1 MLNIEIFLYTNYT
14 IINQMGNVISPL
26 PKWIMKHY
34 SKLWF
39 KFKDK
44 QFAHQ
49 QADNL
54 LKITNTSIVLSRL
67 KKYGWLELTLDPE
80 DSRKRL
86 YKLKNPTEAVKE
98 MAE

>member
-1 MLNIEIFLYTNYT
+1 
-14 IINQMGNVISPL
+14 MGNVISPL

-34 SKLWF
+34 SKLWS

-44 QFAHQ
+44 KFSHT
-49 QADNL
+49 QAEEL

-67 KKYGWLELTLDPE
+67 KKYGWLKLSLNPE

-86 YKLKNPTEAVKE
+86 YELKDPAEAVKE
-98 MAE
+98 MGQ

>member
-1 MLNIEIFLYTNYT
+1 
-14 IINQMGNVISPL
+14 MGNIISPL

-34 SKLWF
+34 SKLWS

-44 QFAHQ
+44 QFTHQ
-49 QADNL
+49 QAEDL

-67 KKYGWLELTLDPE
+67 KKFGWLNLTLDPE

-86 YKLKNPTEAVKE
+86 YKLKDPAEAVKE
-98 MAE
+98 MGNG

>member
-1 MLNIEIFLYTNYT
+1 MSNI
-14 IINQMGNVISPL
+14 ISPL

-34 SKLWF
+34 SKLWS

-44 QFAHQ
+44 QFTHQ
-49 QADNL
+49 QAEDL

-67 KKYGWLELTLDPE
+67 KKYGWLGLTLDPN

-86 YKLKNPTEAVKE
+86 YKLKDPSEAVKE
-98 MAE
+98 MGK

>member
-1 MLNIEIFLYTNYT
+1 MIF
-14 IINQMGNVISPL
+14 PL

-34 SKLWF
+34 SKLWT

-44 QFAHQ
+44 QFTHQ
-49 QADNL
+49 QAEKL

-67 KKYGWLELTLDPE
+67 KKHGWLELSLHPK

-86 YKLKNPTEAVKE
+86 YILKNPSKAVMEIAK
-98 MAE
+98 

>member
-1 MLNIEIFLYTNYT
+1 MSNI
-14 IINQMGNVISPL
+14 ISPL

-34 SKLWF
+34 SKLWS

-44 QFAHQ
+44 QFTHQ
-49 QADNL
+49 QAEDL

-67 KKYGWLELTLDPE
+67 KKYGWLELTLDPN

-86 YKLKNPTEAVKE
+86 YKLKDPSEAVKE
-98 MAE
+98 MGK

>member
-1 MLNIEIFLYTNYT
+1 
-14 IINQMGNVISPL
+14 MGNVISPL

-34 SKLWF
+34 SKLWS

-44 QFAHQ
+44 QFTHP
-49 QADNL
+49 QAEEL

-67 KKYGWLELTLDPE
+67 KKYGWLQPELDPE

-86 YKLKNPTEAVKE
+86 YKLKDPSEAVKE
-98 MAE
+98 MAK